1 VSEVKQRWRIVF
13 ARGDEAR
20 FLSHLDAVRSW
31 ERAFRRSE
39 IPVATSEGFSPRSKL
54 VFAAPLQLGMLA
66 EHELADLYLAERL
79 TAPDLRARL
88 VESMP
93 RGYTVVDL
101 HDVWSGAPALAP
113 RLVAA
118 DYRMTLLNVEPTR
131 LQSAVERLMAAQE
144 LPRERRKESRVVRY
158 DLRPLLLDLRAGPPD
173 AQALPPAGAE
183 AGAAVVGAAG
193 CDAGAAAGTAAV
205 AAAGA
210 GAAAGTVTAA
220 GLWMRLRHSQNL
232 GSGRPDE
239 VVAALAAEL
248 GMRPLPAAGT
258 GDDGESAEGSSGAGS
273 SGAVEAQSGES
284 AAGPSAGTGPPAAAS
299 PAVAAPQPQLETIRP
314 VRERLW
320 LDDELA

>member
-1 VSEVKQRWRIVF
+1 MSEVRQRWRIVF
-13 ARGDEAR
+13 ARGEDAR
-20 FLSHLDAVRSW
+20 YLSHLDAVRSW
-31 ERAFRRSE
+31 ERAFRRGE

-79 TAPDLRARL
+79 TAPGLRARL

-93 RGYTVVDL
+93 RGYTVVEL
-101 HDVWSGAPALAP
+101 HDVWTGAPALAP

-118 DYRMTLLNVEPTR
+118 DYRMTLLNVERAR
-131 LQSAVERLMAAQE
+131 LESAVQRLLAMGE

-173 AQALPPAGAE
+173 A
-183 AGAAVVGAAG
+183 
-193 CDAGAAAGTAAV
+193 AAAAATTQPPSTAGMPV
-205 AAAGA
+205 AAAG
-210 GAAAGTVTAA
+210 V
-220 GLWMRLRHSQNL
+220 WMRLRHSQNR

-248 GMRPLPAAGT
+248 GMRPMSLAGA
-258 GDDGESAEGSSGAGS
+258 GDDADTAN
-273 SGAVEAQSGES
+273 APADDV
-284 AAGPSAGTGPPAAAS
+284 TPPVDAAADA
-299 PAVAAPQPQLETIRP
+299 PTVAESSEPRLETIRQ